1 MVQSKNPEKE
11 SVGHGRGQYWRFE
24 AELFVRAQGP
34 LIKPVPRGRT
44 KGVQCLSTVEGDIE
58 WWEVRQGNS

>member
-1 MVQSKNPEKE
+1 MVQSKSPEKE
-11 SVGHGRGQYWRFE
+11 SVGHGRGHHWRFE

-44 KGVQCLSTVEGDIE
+44 KGV
-58 WWEVRQGNS
+58 